1 MRTVQK
7 ALPLSCIYE
16 NTVAG
21 SFVPQDQPF
30 HSGGSDRWGDR
41 AGSCEKYGAFAGA
54 SGAESEGDAA
64 EDVEYESKNGIRSDL
79 CIQAKAKNG

>member
-1 MRTVQK
+1 MRHDETETDNYLLEYRRRQ
-7 ALPLSCIYE
+7 LRTL
-16 NTVAG
+16 
-21 SFVPQDQPF
+21 DQPF

-79 CIQAKAKNG
+79 CIQAEAKMGEY